1 MFEIAILS
9 VISGLVSGCDSD
21 APPQKQLKKDLA
33 EDGQR
38 VIRLEEV
45 FDETGEDNVDE
56 DEEEFD
62 ETGEDNVDED
72 EEEEEENK
80 PPEPTVI
87 LDCSLKCLEK
97 KKICP
102 ATEENGKKMVNAC
115 CISGDTLPD
124 YVNPYITK
132 WCNNREVKS

>member
-1 MFEIAILS
+1 MITEIISLCIASYFINGCASQKYKGIAI
-9 VISGLVSGCDSD
+9 
-21 APPQKQLKKDLA
+21 KKK
-33 EDGQR
+33 
-38 VIRLEEV
+38 
-45 FDETGEDNVDE
+45 
-56 DEEEFD
+56 
-62 ETGEDNVDED
+62 
-72 EEEEEENK
+72 ENK